1 MLLLLLAV
9 AQKTHQKRLKAA
21 SVASK
26 MPPRIKPNQ
35 ITRGITLKEAK
46 DNHNETCYRKR
57 AKRAKHSNG
66 VHPLIP

>member
-35 ITRGITLKEAK
+35 ITRGIAFE
-46 DNHNETCYRKR
+46 R
-57 AKRAKHSNG
+57 S
-66 VHPLIP
+66 